1 MLKHT
6 TRLSHTFMLLL
17 CAAFILA
24 GCSKPEET
32 FLEEYYR
39 TLAKGDKDKLTEMS
53 DFSMFTLTTLSHRA
67 ELQEKMGLLIAGMNQ
82 VYNMNG
88 ELTKVTVIE
97 IEETDYNGDKLFIV
111 KHDMTFKNGRTV
123 TEKAALSKH
132 NGKYKLFIPNEM
144 AGY

>member
-6 TRLSHTFMLLL
+6 IRLSHISMLLL
-17 CAAFILA
+17 CAAFVLA

-67 ELQEKMGLLIAGMNQ
+67 ELQEKISILIAAMNQ
-82 VYNMNG
+82 AYNMNG
-88 ELTKVTVIE
+88 ELIKVTATK
-97 IEETDYNGDKLFIV
+97 IEEADYNGDKLFIV
-111 KHDMTFKNGRTV
+111 KHEMTFKNGRTL
-123 TEKAALSKH
+123 TETAGLSKY
-132 NGKYKLFIPNEM
+132 NGKYKFFIPNEM